1 MKKRVKLGRPYG
13 GKPKREVDVDSESIM
28 FRKNLYITKAQRRL
42 FDKVYQKYGKS
53 ESQQVREALCLY
65 FEQLGYEL

>member
-1 MKKRVKLGRPYG
+1 MKKRGKLGRPFY
-13 GKPKREVDVDSESIM
+13 KIDEEDESIM

-42 FDKVYQKYGKS
+42 FGKVYQKYGKS

-65 FEQLGYEL
+65 FEQLGYRL